1 VARLL
6 AAQMTAVKIG
16 PGVEESKLKM
26 ERTTSKIEDDD
37 EDETGGGSREEG
49 KISTLIGGTASGT
62 SEPSKSKKSGTK
74 STTVTLMPAGLS
86 GKKSIKKT
94 LKLTEIT
101 KRLSPEESSRQMTKA
116 VERILKAERVALLGG
131 VSEVRVK
138 IITTLAARFPTSLKS
153 SVLNFLFEDLNKR
166 IELAFSWL
174 YEEYCFCHSFHKAQ
188 WNRRTDDSE
197 YNSIFCQLIHG
208 VIEKTDGKD
217 RQNLLRRLYLE
228 SPMITDDAIALLKQ
242 FVQVFNISYTL
253 SMCNV
258 LIEQLR
264 A

>member
-1 VARLL
+1 MARLL

-16 PGVEESKLKM
+16 PGVEETKLKM
-26 ERTTSKIEDDD
+26 ERSTSKIEDDD
-37 EDETGGGSREEG
+37 EDETGGGAREEG

-62 SEPSKSKKSGTK
+62 SEPSKSKKSAK
-74 STTVTLMPAGLS
+74 TVTLMPAGFS
-86 GKKSIKKT
+86 GKKSIKKS

-131 VSEVRVK
+131 VSETRVK

-153 SVLNFLFEDLNKR
+153 SVLSFLFEDLNKR

-208 VIEKTDGKD
+208 VIDKTEGKD

-242 FVQVFNISYTL
+242 FVQVRLLYITQT
-253 SMCNV
+253 V
-258 LIEQLR
+258 GP
-264 A
+264 

>member
-16 PGVEESKLKM
+16 PGVEETKLKM
-26 ERTTSKIEDDD
+26 ERSASKIEDDD
-37 EDETGGGSREEG
+37 EDETGGGREEG

-62 SEPSKSKKSGTK
+62 GEPNKSKKSAK
-74 STTVTLMPAGLS
+74 NTTVTLLPAGLS
-86 GKKSIKKT
+86 GKKSIKKS
-94 LKLTEIT
+94 LKLAEIT

-131 VSEVRVK
+131 VSEARVK

-208 VIEKTDGKD
+208 VIDKTEGKD

-242 FVQVFNISYTL
+242 FVQVSLLNIPSDFDRILCLEFT
-253 SMCNV
+253 
-258 LIEQLR
+258 
-264 A
+264 